1 MLVQF
6 NTDNHVQ
13 IGQILTTEF
22 ETQLTA
28 SLDRFATQL
37 RRVEVY
43 FQDANA
49 DKAGQRDKRCA
60 IEVRMAGYEPVAV
73 SHQADTIE
81 AAFSTAT
88 DKLVRLLD
96 HRFDKL
102 RHPKAH
108 SRVENREMGLGR

>member
-13 IGQILTTEF
+13 VGQNLVSEL
-22 ETQLTA
+22 EAQLTA

-49 DKAGQRDKRCA
+49 DKSGERDKRCA

-81 AAFSTAT
+81 AAFNAAS

-108 SRVENREMGLGR
+108 SRAENREMGLGA